1 MKEII
6 TCFKLIRYGK
16 KATMNIV
23 MGIIFVGLF
32 LILFPA
38 SLIDGGDMGYLSA
51 FMLMEGAVFLTQP
64 SMSLSQRGV
73 LSSAP
78 VRRTAEIFYQPLC
91 LVLPSAAGVVYCML
105 TGAAAIALGADC
117 AETAVYQMTMIL
129 LFTLLFIS
137 VITSL
142 KMNFAG
148 YIITIIVMAA
158 LLVAGQG
165 LMSVVVENIMGSLSP
180 MGTVFAA
187 GGVCVLMCFLIG
199 LLGVGL
205 CRLLYKRNYGKYV
218 KQMLDMGGY

>member
-1 MKEII
+1 MKDII

-23 MGIIFVGLF
+23 MGIVFVGLF
-32 LILFPA
+32 LILFPV

-51 FMLMEGAVFLTQP
+51 FMLMEGTVFLTQP
-64 SMSLSQRGV
+64 TMSLSQRGV

-78 VRRTAEIFYQPLC
+78 LRRTAEIFYQPLC
-91 LVLPSAAGVVYCML
+91 LVLPSAAGVIYCML

-142 KMNFAG
+142 KMNLAG

-165 LMSVVVENIMGSLSP
+165 VMSVVVENIMGRLSP

-187 GGVCVLMCFLIG
+187 GGVCILLSVLMG
-199 LLGVGL
+199 LLGIGL
-205 CRLLYKRNYGKYV
+205 CSLLYKRNYGKYV
-218 KQMLDMGGY
+218 KQMLDMGNY

>member
-1 MKEII
+1 MKDII

-16 KATMNIV
+16 KAKLNIV
-23 MGIIFVGLF
+23 MGIVFVGLF
-32 LILFPA
+32 LILFPV

-51 FMLMEGAVFLTQP
+51 FMLMEGAAFLTQP
-64 SMSLSQRGV
+64 AMSLSQRGV

-91 LVLPSAAGVVYCML
+91 LVLPSVAGEVYCML

-129 LFTLLFIS
+129 LFTLLFIA

-142 KMNFAG
+142 KMNLAG
-148 YIITIIVMAA
+148 YIGMIIVMSA

-165 LMSVVVENIMGSLSP
+165 VMSVVVENIMGRLSP

-187 GGVCVLMCFLIG
+187 GGVCIIVCVLMG

-205 CRLLYKRNYGKYV
+205 CSLLYKRNYGKYV
-218 KQMLDMGGY
+218 KQMLDMGNY